1 MDLMTGQGNTVL
13 LFTLIHFTL
22 GRSFSVLF
30 AVLNQMSAFLYV
42 PLALAY
48 DYVQIPVYGIILEQ
62 SSKRF
67 FPVRWLQKK
76 ADRILIYMNEKPL
89 FKRILALVYDYV
101 QIPVYGIILEQSS
114 KRFLPVRWLQK
125 KADRIMIYLNEKPLF
140 KKILALGNV
149 GLILLSALPIRG
161 FGILSGSIVSF
172 FMKKG
177 KLEGTLLLMTGSVVG
192 IFIIMGIAKG
202 VIGIFRLF

>member
-1 MDLMTGQGNTVL
+1 MEWLTGHWRL
-13 LFTLIHFTL
+13 IFLFTAIHFTL

-30 AVLNQMSAFLYV
+30 AIFNQVPVFLYF

-62 SSKRF
+62 SSIRL
-67 FPVRWLQKK
+67 FPVRWLKNKSDHFLSHLDERPILKK
-76 ADRILIYMNEKPL
+76 VM
-89 FKRILALVYDYV
+89 
-101 QIPVYGIILEQSS
+101 S
-114 KRFLPVRWLQK
+114 
-125 KADRIMIYLNEKPLF
+125 
-140 KKILALGNV
+140 LGNV

-172 FMKKG
+172 FLRKG
-177 KLEGTLLLMTGSVVG
+177 KFEGTVLLMIGSFIG

-202 VIGIFRLF
+202 IFQILAFF